1 MHREWGRCA
10 RGDAGATSVSIRGL
24 FQAEEAG
31 NDRGAA
37 WAVQAASGAAAAAA
51 ASADEPP
58 PLQVLRLRKLARFY
72 ISIADGEYS
81 VERDF
86 AFLREEFQQG
96 PTLGC

>member
-1 MHREWGRCA
+1 MVETLA
-10 RGDAGATSVSIRGL
+10 VVFLEDDSV
-24 FQAEEAG
+24 FKKV
-31 NDRGAA
+31 
-37 WAVQAASGAAAAAA
+37 VQAASGAAAAAA

-72 ISIADGEYS
+72 ISIADGECS

-86 AFLREEFQQG
+86 AFLREELQQG

>member
-1 MHREWGRCA
+1 MVETLA
-10 RGDAGATSVSIRGL
+10 VVFLEDDSV
-24 FQAEEAG
+24 FKKV
-31 NDRGAA
+31 
-37 WAVQAASGAAAAAA
+37 VQAASGAAAAAA